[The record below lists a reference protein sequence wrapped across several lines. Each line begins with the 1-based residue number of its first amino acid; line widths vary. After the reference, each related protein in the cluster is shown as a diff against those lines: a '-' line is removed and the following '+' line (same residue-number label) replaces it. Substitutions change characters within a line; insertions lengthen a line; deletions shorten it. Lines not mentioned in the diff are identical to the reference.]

1 MVPERGFE
9 PLSPKAADFESA
21 VYTVPPLWLSIEYVM
36 IIFYCLKLNN
46 FSRYI
51 NNFQILSTCL
61 IEMEWLL
68 LKES

>member
-1 MVPERGFE
+1 
-9 PLSPKAADFESA
+9 
-21 VYTVPPLWLSIEYVM
+21 M